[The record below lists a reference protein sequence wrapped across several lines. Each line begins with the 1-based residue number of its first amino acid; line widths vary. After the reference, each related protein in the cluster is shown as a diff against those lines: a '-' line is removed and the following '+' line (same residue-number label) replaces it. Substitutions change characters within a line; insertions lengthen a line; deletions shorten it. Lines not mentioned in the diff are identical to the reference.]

1 MRRAARITAASSS
14 SVRTRSRLTS
24 LYGDEIPSAGEKSM
38 TARPTHH
45 RKKVFNVLSSLWL
58 AWGHRAAV
66 DQQVNDWLARSNVE
80 VRKTSTAFKA
90 FRESGWDA
98 ISGRTTSRR
107 ALEIAISV
115 WYDEPV
121 TKVIGNRPTDWTFG
135 Q

>member
-1 MRRAARITAASSS
+1 M
-14 SVRTRSRLTS
+14 
-24 LYGDEIPSAGEKSM
+24 
-38 TARPTHH
+38 
-45 RKKVFNVLSSLWL
+45 KVKTFT
-58 AWGHRAAV
+58 GTHRAAV

-90 FRESGWDA
+90 FRETGWDA

-107 ALEIAISV
+107 ALGIAISV

-121 TKVIGNRPTDWTFG
+121 AKVIGNRPTDWTFG